1 MVLQTFGAHWTAV
14 VGARKLDGIDD
25 PTLPVGK
32 PVRGLG
38 LAMATVSAIISYGF
52 VLTHFAC
59 TVRSNMLLPWSVM
72 VLSPLRPSTRPME
85 SAPFSLN
92 QSTSTPE
99 NRLVLPL
106 HLMMMVGVKFP
117 VHLPSLQ

>member
-1 MVLQTFGAHWTAV
+1 MVLQTFGAHWTTV

-38 LAMATVSAIISYGF
+38 LMVVAVSAIISYRF

-59 TVRSNMLLPWSVM
+59 TIRLNVLLPWSVM
-72 VLSPLRPSTRPME
+72 VLSPSRPSMRPID
-85 SAPFSLN
+85 SDPLSLN
-92 QSTSTPE
+92 
-99 NRLVLPL
+99 
-106 HLMMMVGVKFP
+106 
-117 VHLPSLQ
+117 

>member
-14 VGARKLDGIDD
+14 VDARKLDGIDD

-38 LAMATVSAIISYGF
+38 LAVAAVSAIISYRF

-59 TVRSNMLLPWSVM
+59 TVCYDFILCLPYSDIPHFFLLK
-72 VLSPLRPSTRPME
+72 PL
-85 SAPFSLN
+85 
-92 QSTSTPE
+92 TS
-99 NRLVLPL
+99 
-106 HLMMMVGVKFP
+106 
-117 VHLPSLQ
+117 

>member
-38 LAMATVSAIISYGF
+38 LAMATVSAIILYSHTLLVPSGQTCSYLG
-52 VLTHFAC
+52 
-59 TVRSNMLLPWSVM
+59 P
-72 VLSPLRPSTRPME
+72 
-85 SAPFSLN
+85 
-92 QSTSTPE
+92 
-99 NRLVLPL
+99 
-106 HLMMMVGVKFP
+106 
-117 VHLPSLQ
+117 